1 MKVIAIGGVAL
12 SMSAVS
18 KLRRLD
24 KDVEIVVYE
33 MGTVLSYG
41 ACGMPYY
48 ISDEIKDPKK
58 LVARTKEQFADMNI
72 IVHTMHKVINVFDER
87 NEIEI
92 LDLETNATFLD
103 SYDYLIIG
111 SGASSIVPPWENVDL
126 ENIFTL
132 GTYEDSI
139 AIKDKV
145 DSGEIKSVVVVGG
158 GFIGI
163 EMVEAFLTR
172 GLEVTLIEL
181 DNQILS
187 VIDSEMTSPLEE
199 HLRSKGVNL
208 RLSEKVLKFEGYN
221 KVKKV
226 ITDKGVYDTDLVLVS
241 VGIRPNTSFLESS
254 SVVRQK
260 GAIVVDRYMRTNVK
274 NIYAGGDCGMI
285 FNLTIGEN
293 RYLPMGNNANKQ
305 GRVIA
310 ENLAGGDFEFN
321 GVLGTI
327 VIKVVDMEAAKTGVT
342 EKEAIALGIAHKT
355 VTITGKNHAGYYP
368 NPQPITVKV
377 IYNPAS
383 KIILGAEL
391 VGYKDTALRI
401 NVFAVAI
408 QKEMT
413 TNELGF
419 LDLAY
424 APPFAGVW
432 DVIAVALNKV
442 K

>member
-24 KDVEIVVYE
+24 KDAEIIVYE
-33 MGTVLSYG
+33 QGTVLSYG

-48 ISDEIKDPKK
+48 ISNEIKDPKR
-58 LVARTKEQFADMNI
+58 LVARTKEQFSDMNI
-72 IVHTMHKVINVFDER
+72 IVHTKHKVINVFDER
-87 NEIEI
+87 NEIEV
-92 LDLETNATFLD
+92 LNLETNETFID
-103 SYDYLIIG
+103 NYDNLIIG
-111 SGASSIVPPWENVDL
+111 SGASAIIPPWENVELD
-126 ENIFTL
+126 NIFKL
-132 GTYEDSI
+132 SAYEDSI
-139 AIKDKV
+139 KIKNKV
-145 DSGEIKSVVVVGG
+145 DSGEIKKVVIVGG

-172 GLEVTLIEL
+172 GLEVRLIEL
-181 DNQILS
+181 DKQILS
-187 VIDSEMTSPLEE
+187 VLDPEMAKPLEY
-199 HLRSKGVNL
+199 HLTSKGVKLQLN
-208 RLSEKVLKFEGYN
+208 EKVVRFDGDK
-221 KVKKV
+221 KVNKV
-226 ITDKGVYDTDLVLVS
+226 ITDKGSYDADLVLIS
-241 VGIRPNTSFLESS
+241 IGIRPNTSFLKNSNIIL
-254 SVVRQK
+254 QK
-260 GAIVVDRYMRTNVK
+260 GAVVVNQKMQTNID
-274 NIYAGGDCGMI
+274 NIYAGGDCSMI
-285 FNLTIGEN
+285 YNLTVKEN

-310 ENLAGGDFEFN
+310 ENLSGGNFVFN

-327 VIKVVDMEAAKTGVT
+327 VIKVVDMEAAKTGIT
-342 EKEAIALGIAHKT
+342 EKEAINLGIEHKT

-368 NPQPITVKV
+368 NAQAITVKV
-377 IYNPAS
+377 IYDPTT

-391 VGYKDTALRI
+391 VGYKDTALRVNI
-401 NVFAVAI
+401 FAVAI

-413 TNELGF
+413 TRELGF

-432 DVIAVALNKV
+432 DVITVALNKV